1 MRRLVDT
8 HIPRFR
14 QTWQERTLRAPP
26 SPHACTGVRTVC
38 ALTRSPKCARP
49 RIRASHSSSV
59 SAHGCSACNL
69 RCPAGN
75 RQRNRL
81 PEASREVRRLAAN
94 LQQASVHFI
103 SALFTTFAALHCHTT
118 LQCYAHHFVHVGSA
132 VCIISLA
139 VWLCGDYVRARS
151 LCASVPRRSAVRRRF
166 LMSASELGDPLISFF
181 NHGLARV
188 PMHAQATIVRPS
200 ICFNGTPPRPN
211 GAVVECA
218 LGEAGI
224 GSGAAIHVTIDGLE
238 AAGPL
243 FAARTYAPGTHTHT
257 HARTRARCCEDVK

>member
-151 LCASVPRRSAVRRRF
+151 LCAHQECSAPQVPNVCERAGRPAHIVLQSWPCSRAHARASHNCAPFDPVQRDTATAQRRR
-166 LMSASELGDPLISFF
+166 G
-181 NHGLARV
+181 
-188 PMHAQATIVRPS
+188 
-200 ICFNGTPPRPN
+200 
-211 GAVVECA
+211 
-218 LGEAGI
+218 
-224 GSGAAIHVTIDGLE
+224 
-238 AAGPL
+238 
-243 FAARTYAPGTHTHT
+243 
-257 HARTRARCCEDVK
+257 